1 MKDQKKLKGRIEL
14 LNLLAFQLAGH
25 LGKPYNRFLWP
36 EGKQMETDI
45 SQNKTLVEG
54 KLCDRVSE
62 SGEGYHLTRLMT
74 RNIRKLL
81 HQRLF

>member
-45 SQNKTLVEG
+45 SQN
-54 KLCDRVSE
+54 
-62 SGEGYHLTRLMT
+62 
-74 RNIRKLL
+74 
-81 HQRLF
+81 